1 MVSGLIAGN
10 MPWKVVVTS
19 FSGLLSS
26 GKLFSTST
34 GELKKGVYA
43 SRYHQR
49 RTVVS
54 IPLPW
59 ILRMSRLREYSSTW
73 G

>member
-26 GKLFSTST
+26 GKLSST

-54 IPLPW
+54 IPLP
-59 ILRMSRLREYSSTW
+59 
-73 G
+73 